1 MNEMTKG
8 RLRLNEMEFYAS
20 FGWHPQEHLTGGRYT
35 VSVCFELNYPL
46 DKVIDSLD
54 QTIDYERVYL
64 AIHEIM
70 TRKIRL
76 IEEVARQIMITLK
89 QMFHPDCSSIEVKLT
104 KWHPPIGNT
113 ESSSITLQSE

>member
-8 RLRLNEMEFYAS
+8 RLCLNEMEFYAS

-54 QTIDYERVYL
+54 QTIDYERVYR